1 MVGVGVFD
9 LLLHFLGGG
18 VRFLD
23 DTEFIVAIRPGV
35 LLTVDD
41 PVLGPGEWNQDQGLG
56 LCQCLAPDSSAR
68 LVTAHDKPSL
78 PARPQFLQV
87 GPVQLHGDDLSWPAA
102 PASSVCCLPPR
113 TAEQETGGS
122 QSDAE
127 DGTASPHYRGT
138 GGDPDTGGR
147 PGLAW
152 IYRGWL
158 GYTGDWL
165 GYTGGLLDWAG
176 LLDPPETWR
185 RCGAGGEGD
194 LARCGG
200 TCIYLESETDTEQ
213 NRIEKLFLSLLLLL
227 LTRI

>member
-1 MVGVGVFD
+1 MMRRMAP
-9 LLLHFLGGG
+9 LPHIIEALAETRTLGG
-18 VRFLD
+18 D
-23 DTEFIVAIRPGV
+23 
-35 LLTVDD
+35 
-41 PVLGPGEWNQDQGLG
+41 
-56 LCQCLAPDSSAR
+56 
-68 LVTAHDKPSL
+68 
-78 PARPQFLQV
+78 
-87 GPVQLHGDDLSWPAA
+87 
-102 PASSVCCLPPR
+102 
-113 TAEQETGGS
+113 
-122 QSDAE
+122 
-127 DGTASPHYRGT
+127 
-138 GGDPDTGGR
+138 
-147 PGLAW
+147 
-152 IYRGWL
+152 RGWL